1 MRGLWLQDGDLSLRD
16 DLSPPPLSAGDAQVR
31 VLTAGVCSTD
41 LELVRGYM
49 PFTGVPGH
57 EFVGVVEEGPADW
70 MGQRVVGEINAA
82 CGVCATCQAGRGN
95 HCPSR
100 TVVGIV
106 NHHGAFAERM
116 VLPSRNLHRVPN
128 SVSTEAAA
136 FTEPLAAAL
145 RIGEQVSATP
155 GARVIVVGAGRL
167 GQLIART
174 LAVTDCELSVVVRSD
189 RGRALLANH
198 GIHTA
203 TADAL
208 DTASAD
214 LVVEVTGNPAGF
226 AIARRLVR
234 PGGTLVMKSTYAG
247 ELTVNASM
255 LVVDEI
261 TLVGS
266 RCGPF
271 KPALEL
277 LERGAI
283 EVSDLIAA
291 RYPLSQGLE
300 AFEVAGRPGALK
312 VQVEMST

>member
-1 MRGLWLQDGDLSLRD
+1 MLGLWLQDGDLRLHD
-16 DLSPPPLSAGDAQVR
+16 DLPPPEPAPDEARVR

-57 EFVGVVEEGPADW
+57 EFVGVVEDGPTDW
-70 MGQRVVGEINAA
+70 VGQRVVGEINAP
-82 CGVCATCQAGRGN
+82 CGVCPACQAGRGN
-95 HCPSR
+95 HCPTR

-106 NHHGAFAERM
+106 NHHGAFAEQM
-116 VLPSRNLHRVPN
+116 VLPAHNLHRVPDN
-128 SVSTEAAA
+128 VPTEAAA

-145 RIGEQVSATP
+145 RIGEQVRHAP
-155 GARVIVVGAGRL
+155 GSRVVVVGAGRL
-167 GQLIART
+167 GQLISRT

-189 RGRALLANH
+189 RARSLLESH
-198 GIHTA
+198 GIHT
-203 TADAL
+203 TSADAL
-208 DTASAD
+208 DPASAD
-214 LVVEVTGNPAGF
+214 LVVEATGNPQGF

-247 ELTVNASM
+247 DLTVNASM

-271 KPALEL
+271 APALAL
-277 LERGAI
+277 LASG
-283 EVSDLIAA
+283 EVEVRDLIAA
-291 RYPLSQGLE
+291 RYALRDGVQ
-300 AFEVAGRPGALK
+300 AFAEAGRPGVLK
-312 VQVEMST
+312 VLVDMLS